1 VERLEL
7 IPKYMVHN
15 GQEGLAV
22 WIRTTWLPYTRQ
34 VPTELHSEFIHGIV
48 ATYIEIQGLDK
59 SGAIPVE
66 MVRLEF
72 EAVRE

>member
-1 VERLEL
+1 
-7 IPKYMVHN
+7 
-15 GQEGLAV
+15 
-22 WIRTTWLPYTRQ
+22 
-34 VPTELHSEFIHGIV
+34 VPAELHSEFIHGIV